1 MYADHAEGNI
11 SKLQHEYLEK
21 YYPRQ
26 HTHSTEVVP
35 NERIGGKVSTTLWGW
50 RENVRNL
57 EPAVSE
63 EGIADI
69 THGFQLS
76 LFDVTSKL
84 EFDNTCRRAVTHLNY
99 YRLSRVEDLRD
110 GYDVSNILSYDI
122 DRY

>member
-1 MYADHAEGNI
+1 MER
-11 SKLQHEYLEK
+11 
-21 YYPRQ
+21 YYPQQ

-35 NERIGGKVSTTLWGW
+35 NERIGGKISTTLRGR

-84 EFDNTCRRAVTHLNY
+84 VFDNICRGAVAHLSY
-99 YRLSRVEDLRD
+99 YRSIRVEHLGD